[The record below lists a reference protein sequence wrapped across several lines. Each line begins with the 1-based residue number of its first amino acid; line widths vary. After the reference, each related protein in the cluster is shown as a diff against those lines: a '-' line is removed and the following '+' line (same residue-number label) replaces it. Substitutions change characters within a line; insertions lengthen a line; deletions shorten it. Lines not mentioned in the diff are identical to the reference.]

1 MIADEAHNKIN
12 HVALIPPVD
21 SKPKA
26 PSAWQTPEE
35 QLIIREL
42 RAGCGAFALAAIALV
57 LVCSGFCF
65 L

>member
-1 MIADEAHNKIN
+1 MITSKAHSKIN

-26 PSAWQTPEE
+26 PSGWQTPEE
-35 QLIIREL
+35 QLLIREF
-42 RAGCGAFALAAIALV
+42 RAGCGAFALAVVALT

-65 L
+65 F